1 MPYPVQRLR
10 CLANFEALKFSNP
23 ISTLAD
29 KLISRM
35 IEKSANGKYV
45 AVHLR
50 FEEVN
55 KSLFFYH
62 FIFLLISF
70 HLIRWWIYFLVNS
83 YRIWWHFHVV
93 YLMEAKRKEKR

>member
-1 MPYPVQRLR
+1 VPYPIQRLR

-23 ISTLAD
+23 ISTLAG

-35 IEKSANGKYV
+35 KDKSNNGKYV

-55 KSLFFYH
+55 KSLFFYY
-62 FIFLLISF
+62 FIFLLVSF
-70 HLIRWWIYFLVNS
+70 HRIRQWFYFL
-83 YRIWWHFHVV
+83 YA
-93 YLMEAKRKEKR
+93 LM